1 MQERVSVVQLLHML
15 TRLHTSGQKDGASG
29 ICGVGRE
36 SRWHQRNHTLRRFE
50 KTVALFYLVPCNL
63 RANLNSYAYGQN
75 IQLIVLMQES
85 NLARSVCKKVTSLQ
99 FFTGEGKKEGCQ
111 KQIGV
116 NLLASCRY
124 EKGGV

>member
-1 MQERVSVVQLLHML
+1 MQLLHML

-50 KTVALFYLVPCNL
+50 KTVALFYLVTCNL
-63 RANLNSYAYGQN
+63 RANLNSYTYGQN

-85 NLARSVCKKVTSLQ
+85 PLAGSVCKKVTSLQ